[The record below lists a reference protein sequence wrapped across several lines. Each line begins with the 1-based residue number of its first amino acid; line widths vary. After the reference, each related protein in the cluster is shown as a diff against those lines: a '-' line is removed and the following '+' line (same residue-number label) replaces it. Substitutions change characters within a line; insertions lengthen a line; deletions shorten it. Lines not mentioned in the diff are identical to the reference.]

1 MEHKINVLMP
11 RKGLIGDRGSRSESV
26 WVVPAFRVVCA
37 CAKLQEVKV
46 YISTRDTRETRATEA
61 REMSETEEDEL
72 SLRVME
78 RREEGERASLVRDS
92 VRAKVVLVEELV
104 AIPSRISTD

>member
-1 MEHKINVLMP
+1 MRMCKTAGGQGIHTHGRHARNE
-11 RKGLIGDRGSRSESV
+11 R
-26 WVVPAFRVVCA
+26 
-37 CAKLQEVKV
+37 Q
-46 YISTRDTRETRATEA
+46 A

-92 VRAKVVLVEELV
+92 VRAKVALVEELV